1 MSHVHRRYA
10 RRDLL
15 RLSAGAA
22 LLAACSG
29 GDSMLARD
37 PRPPGQ
43 RRQGELAIALP
54 PGSRERE
61 LPPPL
66 VYACLVALDPRSGRL
81 YGDLAES
88 IELAEP
94 LVVRV
99 RLRPNLRF
107 HPDANGM
114 AAAITADEVRREF
127 AERAAAGEFVFA
139 QVLERVEAPDARTLV
154 LRLRAPFSLL
164 FDHLADAAAAG
175 IRSAGRSAA
184 VEAPLGSG
192 PFVPAAAERRGVTL
206 LPHPLFHRARQPLL
220 AQLTVAPGA
229 TATGPAQRT
238 AVPELHMLAPEG
250 GRPETPS
257 GQVLVRRASRR
268 MLALGLSLLPQKGG
282 RAVRHVPA
290 FQDERVRRAVAL
302 SLDRA
307 RLLELHDGTVSGPVG
322 PAHGLDALPAA
333 ELARHPLYAHRPSEA
348 RALLAAAGHEGLAF
362 ALETSTRAT
371 VRSVGE
377 AIAEQLRAGGFAPA
391 LRVLPP
397 ADWEALVHTGDF
409 EVGLVELDAMRTAD
423 VGLRLHMAG
432 GLSGTF
438 SWWGYSAP
446 AFDVA
451 ARQAFAELDPRR
463 RAERSRAA
471 QRELLQQV
479 PALLPISAQHEYVLL
494 PPNLRG
500 YDFDAFEFN
509 DGWLASRWFLDPATD
524 PRA

>member
-1 MSHVHRRYA
+1 HRRYA
-10 RRDLL
+10 RRELL
-15 RLSAGAA
+15 RLSAGVA

-29 GDSMLARD
+29 GESLLARD

-54 PGSRERE
+54 PGSREHA
-61 LPPPL
+61 LPPQL
-66 VYACLVALDPRSGRL
+66 VYACLVALDPRSGRV

-88 IELAEP
+88 VEHVEP
-94 LVVRV
+94 LVVRM
-99 RLRPNLRF
+99 RLRANLRF
-107 HPDANGM
+107 HPDADDM
-114 AAAITADEVRREF
+114 ARAITADEVRREF
-127 AERAAAGEFVFA
+127 AERRAAGEFVFA
-139 QVLERVEAPDARTLV
+139 QALERVEAPDARTLV
-154 LRLRAPFSLL
+154 LRLRVPFSLL
-164 FDHLADAAAAG
+164 FDYLADGALAG
-175 IRSAGRSAA
+175 IRSVARSPAI
-184 VEAPLGSG
+184 EAPLGSG
-192 PFVPAAAERRGVTL
+192 PFVPTAVEGNGVTL
-206 LPHPLFHRARQPLL
+206 VPHPLFHRARQPLL
-220 AQLTVAPGA
+220 EQLTVAPGA
-229 TATGPAQRT
+229 TGTESEQRGG
-238 AVPELHMLAPEG
+238 APELRMLAPAG
-250 GRPETPS
+250 GRPETL
-257 GQVLVRRASRR
+257 GGHVLVRRASRR

-282 RAVRHVPA
+282 RAVRHVAA

-302 SLDRA
+302 SLDRE

-322 PAHGLDALPAA
+322 PAHGPDALPAG
-333 ELARHPLYAHRPSEA
+333 ELARHPLYAHRPAEA

-362 ALETSTRAT
+362 ALETAMRPARGLGQT
-371 VRSVGE
+371 
-377 AIAEQLRAGGFAPA
+377 IAEQLRAGGFAPA

-397 ADWEALVHTGDF
+397 NDWEALLVNGDF
-409 EVGLVELDAMRTAD
+409 EAGLIELDELRTAD
-423 VGLRLHMAG
+423 IGLRLQMAG

-471 QRELLQQV
+471 QRELLRQV
-479 PALLPISAQHEYVLL
+479 PALLPISAPHEYVLL

-509 DGWLASRWFLDPATD
+509 DGWLSSRWFLDPARD